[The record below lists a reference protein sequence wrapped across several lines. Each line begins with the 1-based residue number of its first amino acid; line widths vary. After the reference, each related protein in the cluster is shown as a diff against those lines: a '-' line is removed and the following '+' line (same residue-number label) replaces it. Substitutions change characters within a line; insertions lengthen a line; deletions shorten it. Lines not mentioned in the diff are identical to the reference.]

1 MKVLNRK
8 LFNVARNQSNQLK
21 GKSLTA
27 SFLACGLLAVA
38 GCSQTPTYSEQ
49 DKGSQKTKQ
58 TASSGYRGKRRAAA
72 MDDDDPY
79 FSMDA
84 EPAIQQAN
92 ETQGSSVNGKAD
104 AADITPYSTQS
115 PSTAP
120 TSNDQSNNQTATET
134 SAQTLKTRSFVLQ
147 GQPPIDTSAKKGRDL
162 ENSQP
167 DVADR
172 KVTPKQKD
180 INIPL
185 SMSATGN
192 RQMPVEKSKGTVTQR
207 TELVKNGSANEGVV
221 DQPSLNKET
230 VSVDHS
236 MGESTQGNVSA
247 EVQAA
252 QTVEPSAKPVTMVEN
267 KKKEKTKVVQQTA
280 TMTTAEGSSEVNSA
294 ELAEQSVTKPGVEA
308 GDKAALSS
316 LEQLPITID
325 GHWTL
330 ALHTKPGVKP
340 VCALTQSVRSMPDGQ
355 GGTPLELIL
364 MRDQIRIA
372 TKSNIDITYPDDG
385 LKIDGDPVVAL
396 DKVENE
402 STAVIETDVTQI
414 IERLRTARRM
424 DVFLGFWPTWPVTE
438 THRAVLKV
446 DQFVKAEVMLAK
458 CETLL

>member
-1 MKVLNRK
+1 MMKVLNRK
-8 LFNVARNQSNQLK
+8 LFNVAGNQSIQPK
-21 GKSLTA
+21 GKSFTA

-38 GCSQTPTYSEQ
+38 GCSQTPTYSDQ

-79 FSMDA
+79 FSMDP

-92 ETQGSSVNGKAD
+92 ETKDSSVNGKAD
-104 AADITPYSTQS
+104 AADIAPLSTQL

-120 TSNDQSNNQTATET
+120 TSNDQSNNQTGT
-134 SAQTLKTRSFVLQ
+134 QTLKTRSFVLP
-147 GQPPIDTSAKKGRDL
+147 GQPIDTSAKKGRDL
-162 ENSQP
+162 ANSQP

-172 KVTPKQKD
+172 KVAPKQKD
-180 INIPL
+180 IEMPL
-185 SMSATGN
+185 SVSAAGN

-207 TELVKNGSANEGVV
+207 TELVKNGSADEGVV

-230 VSVDHS
+230 ASVDKS
-236 MGESTQGNVSA
+236 KGDLSQGNVSA

-252 QTVEPSAKPVTMVEN
+252 QSGEPSLKPVTMVEN
-267 KKKEKTKVVQQTA
+267 KKKEKNEVVQPTA
-280 TMTTAEGSSEVNSA
+280 TMTTAEGSSAVNA
-294 ELAEQSVTKPGVEA
+294 TKPVAEGRAQSMTKA

-316 LEQLPITID
+316 LEQLPMTID

-330 ALHTKPGVKP
+330 ALHTKSGVKP
-340 VCALTQSVRSMPDGQ
+340 VCALTQSVRSMSDGQ

-402 STAVIETDVTQI
+402 STAVIETDVAQI
-414 IERLRTARRM
+414 IQRLRTARRL

-438 THRAVLKV
+438 THRQALKV
-446 DQFVKAEVMLAK
+446 DQFVKAEAMLAK